1 MNAMPRTSGPYA
13 TPGPQLR
20 GDKMPSPGR
29 MGDLP
34 PHTNG
39 VNQPYDDAT
48 MPGPAPPPPGMVPDH
63 YLTTDAVISTP
74 GIPPTHA
81 SAAAL
86 NPQKRRSRL
95 RRKDPSCDD
104 CRERK
109 VKCDATD
116 TSGCSECSSC
126 GVKCRVRMSLVK
138 QVQDLEKQLHQARL
152 TIDEMRMKQDGVHS
166 EAEGGTASLPALHMA
181 EPATRAHQP
190 APPTMDGFEHVR
202 MNLRNICRGI
212 YKPPPPFR
220 VPAEQPLFG
229 HSNTPLPPK
238 QTADRLLSHYKSSV
252 HVHAPILH
260 WPTFI
265 QDYENV
271 YRAGTFQHIRR
282 MWVCLFFA
290 VLGCGTLMDPQPN
303 GPVQE
308 VESDGYIATSLHV
321 LNMWSDEF
329 TLEYACSSLL
339 TSIYYLENNKRSPGW
354 LFIGTAVHIAQDI
367 GLQNDRGLCPPFEA
381 EMRRRVCIVSLE
393 TGRPLHIDDD
403 DCNVREPMPV
413 DDEYIHPNGLSLP
426 PPEQMAWNGLAAL
439 YPLFVSVRK

>member
-1 MNAMPRTSGPYA
+1 MPRTSGPYA

-329 TLEYACSSLL
+329 TLETAERSRSLSAFRSRDEASSMVEHY
-339 TSIYYLENNKRSPGW
+339 IW
-354 LFIGTAVHIAQDI
+354 
-367 GLQNDRGLCPPFEA
+367 DR
-381 EMRRRVCIVSLE
+381 IVSLE